1 MHGAPGSVLPPDC
14 YFDTHHIRT
23 ASYVCAKDDAQCVTL
38 SCLRM
43 LLLYCTH
50 ALYAILV
57 HSETAAVSSAIDAY
71 IVHRFPSSQRSP
83 SCSTHQT
90 LQMYSCDV
98 LFMLCCSTLVLRYG
112 HQDPVTSID
121 CSLQE
126 RPVTEGGADKS
137 VRVWKIVE
145 ESQLVF
151 GGYRASIDCVNLVIE
166 EHFVSWIG

>member
-1 MHGAPGSVLPPDC
+1 MCNTVLSK
-14 YFDTHHIRT
+14 YVT
-23 ASYVCAKDDAQCVTL
+23 AIPY
-38 SCLRM
+38 
-43 LLLYCTH
+43 TH

-57 HSETAAVSSAIDAY
+57 HSETAAVSSAIDSY
-71 IVHRFPSSQRSP
+71 IVHRSPSSQRSP
-83 SCSTHQT
+83 SCSTHQS

-151 GGYRASIDCVNLVIE
+151 GGHRASIDCVNLVIE